1 MAELDAITA
10 ALGAL
15 KEDDAKALIK
25 KQLEAGTPATVIL
38 DACQASLAEVGN
50 KFETGEYF
58 ISELMYAGEI
68 MKGVMADL
76 QPHLGELAAK
86 KEGAQTV
93 VFGTVRG
100 DIHDIGKDVC
110 ILMLRGAGYE
120 VVDLGV
126 NVDAAKFVEA
136 AREHR
141 PFLIA
146 MSVFLTTC
154 CKAIEETVQA
164 LESAGLREGVSI
176 MIGGAAASDF
186 VAERTGCDGYGK
198 TAVDAVTIAAQA
210 VSS

>member
-1 MAELDAITA
+1 MAELDAIATA
-10 ALGAL
+10 LSQLREDEARTLIQQKLGAGVAASDL
-15 KEDDAKALIK
+15 
-25 KQLEAGTPATVIL
+25 LE
-38 DACQASLAEVGN
+38 ACQAGLAEVGN
-50 KFETGEYF
+50 RFETGEYF
-58 ISELMYAGEI
+58 ISGLMYAGEI
-68 MKGVMADL
+68 MKGIMADL

-86 KEGAQTV
+86 KEEAPTV

-186 VAERTGCDGYGK
+186 VAERTGCDGYSK
-198 TAVDAVTIAAQA
+198 TAVDAVAIARQA
-210 VSS
+210 ATG